1 MSAKFLLSRA
11 QMNRLSKGSNV
22 NVTHKQM
29 IDPESK
35 HHKEV
40 ELQLSEPEL
49 NKLERAMQNG
59 KGYRLLASV
68 YANNIVGGKFSL
80 KSIGKVLK
88 KANKIKS
95 IMGKEVASRAVMIG
109 TKQLSDIGVINDK
122 EKSKADK
129 TARTLFGKGTQTSK
143 DKMAKVRAAKAL
155 KKQVVGGEVSIKK
168 GKLRGGLEGL
178 SGLKKSLGIIRRTV
192 ANQDV
197 IGNLQKGRPVDAIT
211 SLGRNVNKELQFQGV
226 NTGVKDSDLKKAQRI
241 AKEVDKYQT
250 KKEEKEAKNIAGGS
264 FRTIKGK
271 GVAKPFK
278 VGNIVGSGF
287 MPIV

>member
-40 ELQLSEPEL
+40 ELQFSEPEL
-49 NKLERAMQNG
+49 NKLEKAMKHE

-88 KANKIKS
+88 KASRIKNA
-95 IMGKEVASRAVMIG
+95 IGKEVLSRAVMIG
-109 TKQLSDIGVINDK
+109 TKQLSDTGIINDH
-122 EKSKADK
+122 EKTK
-129 TARTLFGKGTQTSK
+129 TDQAARKIFGKGTQESK
-143 DKMAKVRAAKAL
+143 DKMAKIRAAKSL
-155 KKQVVGGEVSIKK
+155 KRGIVGGEVKLK
-168 GKLRGGLEGL
+168 NGKLRGGLEGI

-192 ANQDV
+192 ANKDV
-197 IGNLQKGRPVDAIT
+197 IGNLQKGRPIDAIA
-211 SLGRNVNKELQFQGV
+211 SLGRNVNKELQFQGL
-226 NTGVKDSDLKKAQRI
+226 NTGVKDSDLKKAQMV
-241 AKEVDKYQT
+241 ATELDKYQT
-250 KKEEKEAKNIAGGS
+250 KKEEKEAKKLKGGS

-271 GVAKPFK
+271 GVQHFK
-278 VGNIVGSGF
+278 VGDIVGNGF